1 MITTA
6 MISPLG
12 LLTTRREES
21 DVALDGTEE
30 GAMYGTIVVEG
41 LLVGAQLT
49 RLEGIVP
56 ATN

>member
-1 MITTA
+1 MITTD
-6 MISPLG
+6 MISPVG
-12 LLTTRREES
+12 LLTARREES

>member
-1 MITTA
+1 MITTD
-6 MISPLG
+6 MISPVG